1 MKSRKY
7 RYMTNTINRNYSQW
21 LWSLV
26 LAFVVISS
34 CTPTK
39 KVTSTGNED
48 IKKQVETPKKS
59 IVITE
64 KVDTV
69 KWTNNSP
76 SNPPIKIGEKN
87 AASSSTARNIALIIP
102 FNTEEDKINPSGNLR
117 FLQYYSGVKLAGRK
131 LETEGI
137 KLNIDV
143 FDSDNS
149 SFLNQLSKKYEA
161 IIGPYASANAETSK
175 ANLQTVINF
184 GKDNKIPVVS
194 PWYSNS
200 KITENNPYYMQ
211 LKPSIKEHLVKM
223 VEHVSSNFKP
233 SEVVIVGRNLDI
245 DGKWFDYLQELAS
258 AFNPSQGK
266 LPYTEK
272 KVEETDL
279 SGKVAVFKDL
289 IAQGKK
295 VFIFPNY
302 SFSDEKYLS
311 SVLTKLMQEKVGKD
325 IIVYGM
331 PVILDSDK
339 IGFQFYSA
347 LQMMLVVTDFY
358 DKDDLL
364 SMDFTR
370 SFFEM
375 FKTIPGKDAMEGYDT
390 MLFLGRA
397 ISKHGRSFLP
407 NKSIE
412 SGDYLQTSYK
422 IQAVYPEGNDAFKRI
437 DFYENKHLDII
448 EFSGGKFQRI

>member
-1 MKSRKY
+1 MANTLNSKY
-7 RYMTNTINRNYSQW
+7 AQW
-21 LWSLV
+21 LWSLGLV
-26 LAFVVISS
+26 FLVISS

-39 KVTSTGNED
+39 KITTSVDQND
-48 IKKQVETPKKS
+48 KKQVETPKKS

-69 KWTNNSP
+69 KWTNNSK
-76 SNPPIKIGEKN
+76 SNPPIRIDEKI
-87 AASSSTARNIALIIP
+87 STSGSISRNMALFIP
-102 FNTEEDKINPSGNLR
+102 LNTKDNKIDPSGNLR
-117 FLQYYSGVKLAGRK
+117 FLQYYSGVKLAGKK
-131 LETEGI
+131 LESEGI
-137 KLNIDV
+137 NLNIDV
-143 FDSDNS
+143 FDCENS
-149 SFLNQLSKKYEA
+149 SFTNHLSKKYDA
-161 IIGPYASANAETSK
+161 FIGPYASANDEISK
-175 ANLQTVINF
+175 ANLQTVINY

-194 PWYSNS
+194 PWYSNT

-223 VEHVSSNFKP
+223 VEHISSNFKP
-233 SEVVIVGRNLDI
+233 SEVVMVGRNLDL
-245 DGKWFDYLQELAS
+245 DGKWFDYLQELAV
-258 AFNPSQGK
+258 AFNSSK
-266 LPYTEK
+266 VERPYAEI
-272 KVEETDL
+272 KVEESSL
-279 SGKVAVFKDL
+279 IGKTEIFKEL

-302 SFSDEKYLS
+302 SFADEKYLS
-311 SVLTKLMQEKVGKD
+311 AVLTKLMQEKGGKD

-347 LQMMLVVTDFY
+347 LKMRLVVTDFY
-358 DKDDLL
+358 DKDELL

-370 SFFEM
+370 SFFEV

-397 ISKHGRSFLP
+397 VSKHGKLFLP
-407 NKSIE
+407 NTSSE
-412 SGDYLQTSYK
+412 SGDFLQTSYK
-422 IQAVYPEGNDAFKRI
+422 IQAIYPEGNDAFKRI

-448 EFSGGKFQRI
+448 EFSGGRFQRI

>member
-1 MKSRKY
+1 
-7 RYMTNTINRNYSQW
+7 MTNKLNKKNAHW
-21 LWSLV
+21 LWFLGLV
-26 LAFVVISS
+26 FVVISS
-34 CTPTK
+34 CTSTK
-39 KVTSTGNED
+39 KITSAPKED
-48 IKKQVETPKKS
+48 TTKKIEKPKKS

-69 KWTNNSP
+69 QWTNNSKN
-76 SNPPIKIGEKN
+76 NPPIKIDEKIGS
-87 AASSSTARNIALIIP
+87 ASTIARNVALFIP
-102 FNTEEDKINPSGNLR
+102 FSTQEDKINPSGNLR

-143 FDSDNS
+143 FDSENS
-149 SFLNQLSKKYEA
+149 NFTKQLSKKYEA
-161 IIGPYASANAETSK
+161 FIGPYASAHAELSK
-175 ANLQTVINF
+175 ANLQKVINF
-184 GKDNKIPVVS
+184 GKENKIPVVS

-211 LKPSIKEHLVKM
+211 LKPNIKEHLVKI
-223 VEHVSSNFKP
+223 VEHISSNFKP
-233 SEVVIVGRNLDI
+233 SEVVMVGRNLEI
-245 DGKWFDYLQELAS
+245 DGKWFDYLQELAG
-258 AFNPSQGK
+258 AFNPSSTK
-266 LPYTEK
+266 RPFSEK

-279 SGKVAVFKDL
+279 IGKVDVFKDL

-295 VFIFPNY
+295 VFIFPNH
-302 SFSDEKYLS
+302 SFSDEKYLAS
-311 SVLTKLMQEKVGKD
+311 ALTKLMKEKGGKD
-325 IIVYGM
+325 VIVYGM
-331 PVILDSDK
+331 PVILDSDQ

-347 LQMMLVVTDFY
+347 LKMRLVVADFY

-370 SFFEM
+370 SFFDT

-397 ISKHGRSFLP
+397 ISKHGRSFLL
-407 NKSIE
+407 NTSVE
-412 SGDYLQTSYK
+412 TGNYLQTSYN

-448 EFSGGKFQRI
+448 EFSGGRFQRI